1 MFGVCCRVSGKQL
14 VKRSEENLPIVLI
27 VHVETQRNKTAG
39 HRRPCHWHT
48 CLNRLLYSTQ
58 VTGCSWLLVFFSS
71 LLDSSRRSRL
81 LNESTRCWRSSLR
94 NRKGCVSPCMFG
106 KTPARRCVHSWL
118 DTSHRQSTWKDNK
131 GSYVSVLQGRYFGT
145 YPHVPKKK
153 SATKSYRS
161 YKKTFI
167 Q

>member
-1 MFGVCCRVSGKQL
+1 M
-14 VKRSEENLPIVLI
+14 
-27 VHVETQRNKTAG
+27 ETQRNKTAG

-131 GSYVSVLQGRYFGT
+131 GSYMCLCLRADILVHIHMFLKR
-145 YPHVPKKK
+145 K
-153 SATKSYRS
+153 SATKSYHS